1 MTTEQPRCIGIDV
14 SKAELAIHDGS
25 HCITVANTAKQ
36 IEAWLKTLAGPA
48 RIAVE
53 ATGTYH
59 LQVLEQASRKGHE
72 LFVVDGF
79 RLNRYRDS
87 VGGRAKTDLA
97 DAKLLWR
104 YLRHEYDHL
113 RPWVAPPA
121 GYARLKRL
129 LNRRAKLVKMGVA
142 VRQSLA
148 GVPELRTACRSLLE
162 RLDRLLA
169 SIDRLLQHE
178 VEKSGLQDQIKR
190 IGAIE
195 GIGKL
200 NATALTTAY
209 LRGAFRSSDAFI
221 AFLGLDVRIRDS
233 GRQRGRRK
241 LTKQGDSE
249 TRRLLHNAAMAA
261 SRKGRWQ
268 QLHQANLARG
278 LTPIQSLVIIAR
290 KLARLAFALLKSGAE
305 YRPQPV

>member
-1 MTTEQPRCIGIDV
+1 MTTEHPLCIGIDV
-14 SKAELAIHDGS
+14 SKAELAVHDGRN
-25 HCITVANTAKQ
+25 CITVANSAKQ
-36 IEAWLKTLAGPA
+36 IKAWLKTLTGPA

-104 YLRHEYDHL
+104 YLRHEYDQL
-113 RPWVAPPA
+113 RPWVAPPP

-169 SIDRLLQHE
+169 LIDRLLQHE

-249 TRRLLHNAAMAA
+249 ARRLLHNAAMAA
-261 SRKGRWQ
+261 SRMGRWH

-305 YRPQPV
+305 YRPQPA

>member
-1 MTTEQPRCIGIDV
+1 MTTEHPLCIGIDV
-14 SKAELAIHDGS
+14 SKAELAIYDGS
-25 HCITVANTAKQ
+25 SFITVVNTTKQ
-36 IEAWLKTLAGPA
+36 IKAWLKTLTGPA

-59 LQVLEQASRKGHE
+59 LQVLEQASRKGHA

-113 RPWVAPPA
+113 RPWVAPPP

-169 SIDRLLQHE
+169 SIDRLLQHQ

-190 IGAIE
+190 VGAIE

-261 SRKGRWQ
+261 SRRGRWH

-278 LTPIQSLVIIAR
+278 LTRIQSLVIVAR
-290 KLARLAFALLKSGAE
+290 KLARLAFALLKSGAQ
-305 YRPQPV
+305 YRPQPT